1 MKFRS
6 AAQRKAV
13 MTQLRL
19 GKKVEMEHHLGKKM
33 ATKIAI
39 DHLKEDKSYY
49 TKLKRCK
56 L

>member
-1 MKFRS
+1 MRFRS

-13 MTQLRL
+13 MAQLRV
-19 GKKVEMEHHLGKKM
+19 GKKVEMEHHLGRKM
-33 ATKIAI
+33 ATKIAQ
-39 DHLKEDKSYY
+39 DHLKEDPIYY